1 MLNKWVDGSM
11 VQGYGDL
18 AQLVLRVAL
27 GIVFTWHGYDKVF
40 NTGIPGVQGFLGSI
54 GIPLPELMAYIL
66 SYGELVFG
74 LMLIIGLFTYVAA
87 KFAIIVSIVAFFTV
101 HLPNGFSV
109 ANGGY
114 EFIMLIFAAAI
125 AVLVLGPGKH
135 SADVKWRR
143 KPAGGM

>member
-11 VQGYGDL
+11 VRGYGDI

-27 GIVFTWHGYDKVF
+27 GIVFAWHGYAKIF
-40 NTGIPGVQGFLGSI
+40 NTGMQGVAGFLGSV
-54 GIPLPELMAYIL
+54 GIPIPEIMAYIL
-66 SYGELVFG
+66 AYGELISG
-74 LMLIIGLFTYVAA
+74 ICLIIGLFTYLAA
-87 KFAIIVSIVAFFTV
+87 KFAIVVAIVAFFTV
-101 HLPNGFSV
+101 HLPNGFNV

-125 AVLVLGPGKH
+125 AVLVMGPGKH
-135 SADVKWRR
+135 SADVTWRH